1 MQILNYYL
9 IYLGPRKV
17 FCKII
22 KSTFLSGNFNTVFN
36 RCLINNIL
44 YFKSNWFELKL
55 KKINLNWRQE
65 VILIAFRKYFTWHTQ
80 NTIWEIFKFQEY
92 FPNMYPCFHEHIWLR
107 YQSFSIQYLLPTSVT
122 TSHYFMSSITFKKN
136 WYEWY
141 LTKCYFFH
149 VEFSF
154 HFIKV
159 FKVKRH

>member
-1 MQILNYYL
+1 M
-9 IYLGPRKV
+9 IYLDPRKV

-22 KSTFLSGNFNTVFN
+22 KSTFLSWNFNTVFN

-65 VILIAFRKYFTWHTQ
+65 IILIAFWKYFTWHTQ

-92 FPNMYPCFHEHIWLR
+92 FPNMYPCFHEHILLR
-107 YQSFSIQYLLPTSVT
+107 CQSFSIQYLLPTSVT
-122 TSHYFMSSITFKKN
+122 TSRYFMSSITFKKN
-136 WYEWY
+136 WYKWY
-141 LTKCYFFH
+141 LTKCNFFH